1 MRQAAQRYIPPSR
14 RREGGAADA
23 ADTEPRGLEGA
34 GPELSQV
41 RLVVLRQGTT
51 AALDTSSCP
60 LDIEAQEGDPPAA
73 WIIYVPER
81 EPERLL
87 RWFASV
93 LGGGAARLEFPASL
107 SKRERAWWHGIANR
121 HRLHTESVGVGD
133 GRYLTVS
140 TAAPGGGEEGGE
152 APEGGAARGAARLT
166 REQQQRANAIYDACQ
181 MEGGKYWERSRGE
194 VEALVASGQPLP
206 ADLEALADKRLRGQ
220 RVNELLR
227 GGSPTEALE
236 LLSVDPKLAW
246 VKDSQTGGYPVHIAA
261 WKGYESVALFLASL
275 PGVLEQRDG
284 RRETALAVARRRRHA
299 AIEELLLEAG
309 ANPEHASFQEAAPSS
324 SGGAAEEGEY
334 MSWSAEER
342 QRYRHG
348 GEGGEAPPSRCPW

>member
-1 MRQAAQRYIPPSR
+1 MPPTLSP
-14 RREGGAADA
+14 GGW
-23 ADTEPRGLEGA
+23 RGLA
-34 GPELSQV
+34 QSCRRYLLSIASTGQQQPAARCPCHRRSGLPARLPAPQV

-87 RWFASV
+87 RWFASG

-206 ADLEALADKRLRGQ
+206 ADLEALADKR
-220 RVNELLR
+220 
-227 GGSPTEALE
+227 
-236 LLSVDPKLAW
+236 
-246 VKDSQTGGYPVHIAA
+246 
-261 WKGYESVALFLASL
+261 
-275 PGVLEQRDG
+275 
-284 RRETALAVARRRRHA
+284 
-299 AIEELLLEAG
+299 
-309 ANPEHASFQEAAPSS
+309 
-324 SGGAAEEGEY
+324 
-334 MSWSAEER
+334 
-342 QRYRHG
+342 
-348 GEGGEAPPSRCPW
+348 